1 MPKKDGFGCVNLLR
15 CPSRLIILSIESVSI
30 FSGQMNM
37 ALTGVVIG
45 CPSRTKTTQTHL
57 DTSAWRPY
65 LGDIGVGPIV
75 DPVHVSTIYS
85 TNNCNLLLDLGGFVS
100 ADPTIEPMS

>member
-1 MPKKDGFGCVNLLR
+1 
-15 CPSRLIILSIESVSI
+15 
-30 FSGQMNM
+30 M

-57 DTSAWRPY
+57 DTSVWRPY

-85 TNNCNLLLDLGGFVS
+85 IYQQLQSFIGLGGVRFC
-100 ADPTIEPMS
+100 

>member
-1 MPKKDGFGCVNLLR
+1 
-15 CPSRLIILSIESVSI
+15 
-30 FSGQMNM
+30 M

-75 DPVHVSTIYS
+75 DPVHVSTIFYQQLQS
-85 TNNCNLLLDLGGFVS
+85 FIGLGGVRFC
-100 ADPTIEPMS
+100 